1 MTIIDRE
8 FDRLAQSVNQTLTA
22 HQQQIKNQQ
31 DQIKSLT
38 QLLVSCRNNT
48 VEPHSLNAID
58 RLTEL
63 LDLHQQGNERVCN
76 ILNTLTQAKDA
87 PVLTIDSQGAMATSI
102 KLELAQLAQR
112 LGIESVTKLSKAAH
126 RISEWSKLMSAHPD
140 TEGYQWQFPSFKR
153 GFYHNTRL
161 QIVGTKTVDLVAGSS
176 LN

>member
-8 FDRLAQSVNQTLTA
+8 FDRLAQSVHQTLIT
-22 HQQQIKNQQ
+22 HQQQLQQ
-31 DQIKSLT
+31 QQAQIKSLT
-38 QLLVSCRNNT
+38 QLLNSCRNTT
-48 VEPHSLNAID
+48 VEPHSLSAID

-63 LDLHQQGNERVCN
+63 LDLHQQGNDRVCS
-76 ILNTLTQAKDA
+76 ILTTLTQAKDA
-87 PVLTIDSQGAMATSI
+87 EVLTIDSQGEMATSL
-102 KLELAQLAQR
+102 KLELTQLAQR

-140 TEGYQWQFPSFKR
+140 ADGYQWQFPGFKR

-161 QIVGTKTVDLVAGSS
+161 QIVGTKPVAFAAGSS